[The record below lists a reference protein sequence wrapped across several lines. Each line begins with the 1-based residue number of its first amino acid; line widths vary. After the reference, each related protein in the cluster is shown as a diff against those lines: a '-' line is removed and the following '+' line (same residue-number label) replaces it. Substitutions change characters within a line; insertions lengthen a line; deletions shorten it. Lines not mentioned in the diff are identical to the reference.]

1 MPKRLLF
8 GGVGIGTGAGSAPE
22 VEAAPFEPGTAVE
35 GAGVEAAG
43 AAAGAGGGA
52 AWGVTTGGGTS
63 LGNGGLMSCAVAQ
76 VAWRAKTAAIA
87 PKRKGRKIMRSAES
101 LKIQAR
107 SWPEMLL
114 SG

>member
-43 AAAGAGGGA
+43 AAAGGGA

-63 LGNGGLMSCAVAQ
+63 LGNGGFMSCAVAQ
-76 VAWRAKTAAIA
+76 VACRAKTAAIA